1 MVLLLHVLIL
11 DILSISRIINVIEH
25 GFSLFL
31 PICAGEETDFKKR
44 CLGGIGYNSPLRED

>member
-11 DILSISRIINVIEH
+11 DILSISRVINVTEH
-25 GFSLFL
+25 DFSLFL

-44 CLGGIGYNSPLRED
+44 CLGGIGYNSLPPED

>member
-11 DILSISRIINVIEH
+11 DILSISRVINVTEH
-25 GFSLFL
+25 DFSLFL

-44 CLGGIGYNSPLRED
+44 CLGGIGYNSPPPED